1 MKKLLWVLIL
11 LLLPLTAL
19 AEDAESRRDGAFFYQ
34 IADGE
39 AILTGCDWDAMQ
51 ADSLYMFA
59 EPPVSLEI
67 PATLGGYP
75 VTSIGGGVFCSLD
88 GCPVD
93 APFEVV
99 LPEGL
104 RTLDAYTFTECFYAT
119 KITLPASLEI
129 IPEGCFDRVP
139 AEIDFP
145 NGNPRYSCEN
155 GFLINNTTQ
164 TLLYTAPS
172 SHGIALPAVR
182 RLGDWSLSNYYLWYD
197 DYDPV
202 LPDTLESVGS
212 YVFYDCGVTRVTFP
226 DGITELSPFTF
237 SCTALQEVHLPA
249 SLREIPDYC
258 FWDCHLTAL
267 TIPDGV
273 TRIGAHAVD
282 WFTGEIIG
290 AVTLPASV
298 EFVGYRAF
306 PDECDVTAL
315 NPQVHFETATEYA
328 ERIPEYDWYGDE
340 AADVLYSDG
349 LFDYELSSRGAV
361 LLDCSRFLNQPEV
374 PDVLEI
380 PAELGGYPVTS
391 IGGWVFCSL
400 DGCPLDAPF
409 EIVLPEGLRALDA
422 DTFSDC
428 FYAANVTL
436 PASLEI
442 IPEGCFGRIPA
453 EIDFPNGNPR
463 YSCENGFLIDNTT
476 QTLLYT
482 APSSHGTAL
491 PAVRRLGD
499 WSLANWLWYDDDDPV
514 LPDTLESVGSHIFY
528 DCCVTRV
535 TFPDGVTELSPYT
548 FHSTDLQEVHL
559 PASLREIPD
568 FCFWNCQLTA
578 LTIPDGVTHIG
589 AQAFNGFTGEIIQ
602 AVTLPASVEFV
613 GYRAFPD
620 ECDVTALNPQVHFET
635 ATEYAERIPEYDWY
649 GDEAAD
655 VLYSDGLFD
664 YELSSRGAVLLD
676 CSRFFNQP
684 EVPDV
689 LEIPSELGGTPVVA
703 IAANALNTSESCAD
717 SLLFGIV
724 LPEGVQ
730 RVEADAFQCCHAAT
744 QISFPSTLTMLAEG
758 SFFHVYA
765 EIDFPNG
772 NPRYSCENGFLID
785 RDTQTLLYAAPSS
798 QGQPIPAVRRLGD
811 SALDNWKPAGNE
823 IRLPDTLE
831 SIGPYALDGQYT
843 GDFSPL
849 AALILPDGVRELSDC
864 SIYGCWEIQLL
875 RFPAT
880 LTEIP
885 AYCVANCGLG
895 AVEIPEGVT
904 RIGEFAFYYYDWE
917 QTELSAVTL
926 PASVE
931 FVGFRAFPDECE
943 ITALNPDTH
952 FETEEEINQRNPDWA
967 YRIP

>member
-39 AILTGCDWDAMQ
+39 ATLTGCDWDAMQ

-59 EPPVSLEI
+59 DPPVSLEI
-67 PATLGGYP
+67 PATLGGCP
-75 VTSIGGGVFCSLD
+75 VTAIGGWVFCSLD

-104 RTLDAYTFTECFYAT
+104 R
-119 KITLPASLEI
+119 
-129 IPEGCFDRVP
+129 
-139 AEIDFP
+139 
-145 NGNPRYSCEN
+145 
-155 GFLINNTTQ
+155 
-164 TLLYTAPS
+164 
-172 SHGIALPAVR
+172 
-182 RLGDWSLSNYYLWYD
+182 
-197 DYDPV
+197 
-202 LPDTLESVGS
+202 
-212 YVFYDCGVTRVTFP
+212 
-226 DGITELSPFTF
+226 
-237 SCTALQEVHLPA
+237 
-249 SLREIPDYC
+249 
-258 FWDCHLTAL
+258 
-267 TIPDGV
+267 
-273 TRIGAHAVD
+273 
-282 WFTGEIIG
+282 
-290 AVTLPASV
+290 
-298 EFVGYRAF
+298 
-306 PDECDVTAL
+306 
-315 NPQVHFETATEYA
+315 
-328 ERIPEYDWYGDE
+328 
-340 AADVLYSDG
+340 
-349 LFDYELSSRGAV
+349 
-361 LLDCSRFLNQPEV
+361 
-374 PDVLEI
+374 
-380 PAELGGYPVTS
+380 
-391 IGGWVFCSL
+391 
-400 DGCPLDAPF
+400 
-409 EIVLPEGLRALDA
+409 ALDA
-422 DTFSDC
+422 DTFADC

-482 APSSHGTAL
+482 APSSHGNPL

-499 WSLANWLWYDDDDPV
+499 CSLMNWLWDDDDDPV
-514 LPDTLESVGSHIFY
+514 LPDTLESVGSYIFY
-528 DCCVTRV
+528 DCGVTRV
-535 TFPDGVTELSPYT
+535 TFPDGITELSPYT
-548 FHSTDLQEVHL
+548 FYCTDLQEVHL

-568 FCFWNCQLTA
+568 YCFWDCQLIA
-578 LTIPDGVTHIG
+578 LTIPDGVTRIG
-589 AQAFNGFTGEIIQ
+589 AHAVDWFTGEIIG
-602 AVTLPASVEFV
+602 AVTLPTSVEFV

-635 ATEYAERIPEYDWY
+635 AAEYAERIPEYDWY

-655 VLYSDGLFD
+655 ALYSDGLFD

-758 SFFHVYA
+758 SFFHVYE

-798 QGQPIPAVRRLGD
+798 QGQPIPAVRRLGA

-917 QTELSAVTL
+917 QTELSARHPARVGGICGL
-926 PASVE
+926 PRLP
-931 FVGFRAFPDECE
+931 GRMRNHRAKPRH
-943 ITALNPDTH
+943 AL
-952 FETEEEINQRNPDWA
+952 
-967 YRIP
+967 

>member
-11 LLLPLTAL
+11 LLLPLTAW
-19 AEDAESRRDGAFFYQ
+19 AEDAEIHRDGAFFYQ

-39 AILTGCDWDAMQ
+39 ATLTGCDWDAMQ

-59 EPPVSLEI
+59 EPQVSLEI
-67 PATLGGYP
+67 PATLGGCP
-75 VTSIGGGVFCSLD
+75 VTSIGGGGFCSLD
-88 GCPVD
+88 GYLVD

-104 RTLDAYTFTECFYAT
+104 RALDADAFADCYYAA
-119 KITLPASLEI
+119 KVTLPATLEI
-129 IPEGCFDRVP
+129 IPEGCFDRIE

-155 GFLINNTTQ
+155 GFLIDRDTQ

-172 SHGIALPAVR
+172 SHGNPLPAVR
-182 RLGDWSLSNYYLWYD
+182 RLGDCSLMNWLWD
-197 DYDPV
+197 DDDDPV

-212 YVFYDCGVTRVTFP
+212 YIFYDCGVTRVTFP
-226 DGITELSPFTF
+226 DGITELSPYTF
-237 SCTALQEVHLPA
+237 YCTDLQEVHLPA

-258 FWDCHLTAL
+258 FWNCQLIAL

-315 NPQVHFETATEYA
+315 NPQVHFETAAEYA

-361 LLDCSRFLNQPEV
+361 LLGCSRFFNQPEV

-380 PAELGGYPVTS
+380 PATLGGYPVTA
-391 IGGWVFCSL
+391 IGGWVFSSL

-409 EIVLPEGLRALDA
+409 EIVLPEGLRALDT
-422 DTFSDC
+422 DTFSEC

-436 PASLEI
+436 PATLEI

-482 APSSHGTAL
+482 APSSHGNPL

-499 WSLANWLWYDDDDPV
+499 CSLMNWLWDDDDDPV
-514 LPDTLESVGSHIFY
+514 LPDTLESVGSYIFY
-528 DCCVTRV
+528 DCGVTRV
-535 TFPDGVTELSPYT
+535 TFPDGITELSPYT
-548 FHSTDLQEVHL
+548 FYCTDLQEVHL

-568 FCFWNCQLTA
+568 YCFWNCQLIA
-578 LTIPDGVTHIG
+578 LTIPDGVTRIG
-589 AQAFNGFTGEIIQ
+589 AHAVDWFTGEIIG

-635 ATEYAERIPEYDWY
+635 AAEYAERIPEYDWY

-655 VLYSDGLFD
+655 ALYSDGLFD

-676 CSRFFNQP
+676 CSRFLNQP

-785 RDTQTLLYAAPSS
+785 RETQTLLYAAPSS

>member
-59 EPPVSLEI
+59 DPPVSLEI

-75 VTSIGGGVFCSLD
+75 VTAIGGWLFSSLD
-88 GCPVD
+88 VCPVD
-93 APFEVV
+93 APFVV
-99 LPEGL
+99 VFPEGL
-104 RTLDAYTFTECFYAT
+104 RALDADTFAECFYAV
-119 KITLPASLEI
+119 KVTLPATLEI
-129 IPEGCFDRVP
+129 IPEDCFDRIS
-139 AEIDFP
+139 AEIEFP

-172 SHGIALPAVR
+172 SHGNPLPAVR
-182 RLGDWSLSNYYLWYD
+182 RLGDCSLMNWLWD
-197 DYDPV
+197 DDDDPV

-212 YVFYDCGVTRVTFP
+212 YIFYDCGVTRVTFP
-226 DGITELSPFTF
+226 DGITELSPYTF
-237 SCTALQEVHLPA
+237 YCTDLQEVHLPA

-258 FWDCHLTAL
+258 FWNCQLIAL

-273 TRIGAHAVD
+273 TRISAHAVD

-306 PDECDVTAL
+306 PDECDVTVL

-380 PAELGGYPVTS
+380 PA
-391 IGGWVFCSL
+391 
-400 DGCPLDAPF
+400 
-409 EIVLPEGLRALDA
+409 
-422 DTFSDC
+422 
-428 FYAANVTL
+428 
-436 PASLEI
+436 
-442 IPEGCFGRIPA
+442 
-453 EIDFPNGNPR
+453 
-463 YSCENGFLIDNTT
+463 
-476 QTLLYT
+476 
-482 APSSHGTAL
+482 
-491 PAVRRLGD
+491 
-499 WSLANWLWYDDDDPV
+499 
-514 LPDTLESVGSHIFY
+514 
-528 DCCVTRV
+528 
-535 TFPDGVTELSPYT
+535 
-548 FHSTDLQEVHL
+548 
-559 PASLREIPD
+559 
-568 FCFWNCQLTA
+568 
-578 LTIPDGVTHIG
+578 
-589 AQAFNGFTGEIIQ
+589 
-602 AVTLPASVEFV
+602 
-613 GYRAFPD
+613 
-620 ECDVTALNPQVHFET
+620 
-635 ATEYAERIPEYDWY
+635 
-649 GDEAAD
+649 
-655 VLYSDGLFD
+655 
-664 YELSSRGAVLLD
+664 
-676 CSRFFNQP
+676 
-684 EVPDV
+684 
-689 LEIPSELGGTPVVA
+689 ELGGTPVVA

-895 AVEIPEGVT
+895 ALEIPEGVT

-931 FVGFRAFPDECE
+931 FVGFRAFPDECK

>member
-19 AEDAESRRDGAFFYQ
+19 AEDAESHRDGAFFYQ

-39 AILTGCDWDAMQ
+39 AVLTGCDWDAMQ

-75 VTSIGGGVFCSLD
+75 VTSIGGWVFCSLD
-88 GCPVD
+88 GSPVD

-104 RTLDAYTFTECFYAT
+104 RALDADAFADCYYAA
-119 KITLPASLEI
+119 KVTLPATLEI
-129 IPEGCFDRVP
+129 IPEDCFDRIS

-155 GFLINNTTQ
+155 GFLIDNTTQ

-172 SHGIALPAVR
+172 SHGNPLPAVR
-182 RLGDWSLSNYYLWYD
+182 RLGDCSLANWLWD
-197 DYDPV
+197 DDDDPV

-212 YVFYDCGVTRVTFP
+212 YIFYDCGVTRVTFP
-226 DGITELSPFTF
+226 DGITELSPYTF
-237 SCTALQEVHLPA
+237 YCTDLQEVHLPA

-258 FWDCHLTAL
+258 FWNCQLTAL

-328 ERIPEYDWYGDE
+328 ERIPEYDWYGGE

-361 LLDCSRFLNQPEV
+361 LLGCSRFLNQPEV

-380 PAELGGYPVTS
+380 PA
-391 IGGWVFCSL
+391 
-400 DGCPLDAPF
+400 
-409 EIVLPEGLRALDA
+409 
-422 DTFSDC
+422 
-428 FYAANVTL
+428 
-436 PASLEI
+436 
-442 IPEGCFGRIPA
+442 
-453 EIDFPNGNPR
+453 
-463 YSCENGFLIDNTT
+463 
-476 QTLLYT
+476 
-482 APSSHGTAL
+482 
-491 PAVRRLGD
+491 
-499 WSLANWLWYDDDDPV
+499 
-514 LPDTLESVGSHIFY
+514 
-528 DCCVTRV
+528 
-535 TFPDGVTELSPYT
+535 
-548 FHSTDLQEVHL
+548 
-559 PASLREIPD
+559 
-568 FCFWNCQLTA
+568 
-578 LTIPDGVTHIG
+578 
-589 AQAFNGFTGEIIQ
+589 
-602 AVTLPASVEFV
+602 
-613 GYRAFPD
+613 
-620 ECDVTALNPQVHFET
+620 
-635 ATEYAERIPEYDWY
+635 
-649 GDEAAD
+649 
-655 VLYSDGLFD
+655 
-664 YELSSRGAVLLD
+664 
-676 CSRFFNQP
+676 
-684 EVPDV
+684 
-689 LEIPSELGGTPVVA
+689 ELGGTPVVA

-730 RVEADAFQCCHAAT
+730 RVEAGAFQCCHAAT

-885 AYCVANCGLG
+885 AYCVAITGLG

-904 RIGEFAFYYYDWE
+904 RIGEFAFYYYDAA

-926 PASVE
+926 PASVT
-931 FVGFRAFPDECE
+931 FVGYRAFPDGCE

>member
-11 LLLPLTAL
+11 LLLPLTVL

-75 VTSIGGGVFCSLD
+75 VTAIGGWLFSSLD
-88 GCPVD
+88 VCPVD
-93 APFEVV
+93 VPFEVV

-104 RTLDAYTFTECFYAT
+104 RALDADTFAECFYAV
-119 KITLPASLEI
+119 KVTLPATLEI
-129 IPEGCFDRVP
+129 IPEDCFDRIS
-139 AEIDFP
+139 AEIEFP

-155 GFLINNTTQ
+155 GFLIDNTTQ

-172 SHGIALPAVR
+172 SHGNPLPAVR
-182 RLGDWSLSNYYLWYD
+182 RLGDCSLANWLWD
-197 DYDPV
+197 DDDDPV

-212 YVFYDCGVTRVTFP
+212 YIFYDCGVTRVTFP
-226 DGITELSPFTF
+226 DGITELSPYTF
-237 SCTALQEVHLPA
+237 YCTDLQEVHLPA

-258 FWDCHLTAL
+258 FWNCQLIAL

-328 ERIPEYDWYGDE
+328 ERIPEYDWYGGE

-349 LFDYELSSRGAV
+349 LFDCELSSRGAV
-361 LLDCSRFLNQPEV
+361 LLGCSRFLNQPEV

-380 PAELGGYPVTS
+380 PAELGG
-391 IGGWVFCSL
+391 
-400 DGCPLDAPF
+400 
-409 EIVLPEGLRALDA
+409 
-422 DTFSDC
+422 
-428 FYAANVTL
+428 
-436 PASLEI
+436 
-442 IPEGCFGRIPA
+442 
-453 EIDFPNGNPR
+453 
-463 YSCENGFLIDNTT
+463 
-476 QTLLYT
+476 
-482 APSSHGTAL
+482 
-491 PAVRRLGD
+491 
-499 WSLANWLWYDDDDPV
+499 
-514 LPDTLESVGSHIFY
+514 
-528 DCCVTRV
+528 
-535 TFPDGVTELSPYT
+535 
-548 FHSTDLQEVHL
+548 
-559 PASLREIPD
+559 
-568 FCFWNCQLTA
+568 
-578 LTIPDGVTHIG
+578 
-589 AQAFNGFTGEIIQ
+589 
-602 AVTLPASVEFV
+602 
-613 GYRAFPD
+613 
-620 ECDVTALNPQVHFET
+620 
-635 ATEYAERIPEYDWY
+635 
-649 GDEAAD
+649 
-655 VLYSDGLFD
+655 
-664 YELSSRGAVLLD
+664 
-676 CSRFFNQP
+676 
-684 EVPDV
+684 
-689 LEIPSELGGTPVVA
+689 TPVVA
-703 IAANALNTSESCAD
+703 IAANALNTSESYAD

>member
-11 LLLPLTAL
+11 LLLPLSAL
-19 AEDAESRRDGAFFYQ
+19 AEDAESHRDGAFFYQ

-39 AILTGCDWDAMQ
+39 AVLTGCDWDAMQ

-59 EPPVSLEI
+59 EPQVSLEI

-75 VTSIGGGVFCSLD
+75 VTSIGGWVFCSLD
-88 GCPVD
+88 GSPVD

-104 RTLDAYTFTECFYAT
+104 R
-119 KITLPASLEI
+119 
-129 IPEGCFDRVP
+129 
-139 AEIDFP
+139 
-145 NGNPRYSCEN
+145 
-155 GFLINNTTQ
+155 
-164 TLLYTAPS
+164 
-172 SHGIALPAVR
+172 
-182 RLGDWSLSNYYLWYD
+182 
-197 DYDPV
+197 
-202 LPDTLESVGS
+202 
-212 YVFYDCGVTRVTFP
+212 
-226 DGITELSPFTF
+226 
-237 SCTALQEVHLPA
+237 
-249 SLREIPDYC
+249 
-258 FWDCHLTAL
+258 
-267 TIPDGV
+267 
-273 TRIGAHAVD
+273 
-282 WFTGEIIG
+282 
-290 AVTLPASV
+290 
-298 EFVGYRAF
+298 
-306 PDECDVTAL
+306 
-315 NPQVHFETATEYA
+315 
-328 ERIPEYDWYGDE
+328 
-340 AADVLYSDG
+340 
-349 LFDYELSSRGAV
+349 
-361 LLDCSRFLNQPEV
+361 
-374 PDVLEI
+374 
-380 PAELGGYPVTS
+380 
-391 IGGWVFCSL
+391 
-400 DGCPLDAPF
+400 
-409 EIVLPEGLRALDA
+409 ALDA
-422 DTFSDC
+422 DTFAEC
-428 FYAANVTL
+428 FYAVKVTL
-436 PASLEI
+436 PATLEI

-453 EIDFPNGNPR
+453 EIDFPKGNPR

-535 TFPDGVTELSPYT
+535 TFPDGITELSPYT

-568 FCFWNCQLTA
+568 HCFWNCQLTA
-578 LTIPDGVTHIG
+578 LTIPDGVTRIG
-589 AQAFNGFTGEIIQ
+589 AQAFNGFTGEIIG

-635 ATEYAERIPEYDWY
+635 AAEYA
-649 GDEAAD
+649 
-655 VLYSDGLFD
+655 LYSDGLFD

-676 CSRFFNQP
+676 CSRFFNQS

-689 LEIPSELGGTPVVA
+689 LEIPAKLGGYPVVGLGA
-703 IAANALNTSESCAD
+703 YALCTYDFAGGRDFSI
-717 SLLFGIV
+717 IV
-724 LPEGVQ
+724 PEGV
-730 RVEADAFQCCHAAT
+730 RFMTSDAFLCCHAAT
-744 QISFPSTLTMLAEG
+744 RISFPSTLDDLPKN
-758 SFFHVYA
+758 SFYQVSA

-831 SIGPYALDGQYT
+831 SIGPYALYGQYT
-843 GDFSPL
+843 DDFSPL
-849 AALILPDGVRELSDC
+849 AALILPDGIRELSEC
-864 SIYGCWEIQLL
+864 SIYAGREIQLL

-904 RIGEFAFYYYDWE
+904 RIGEFAFYYYDLG
-917 QTELSAVTL
+917 QTKLSAVTL

-931 FVGFRAFPDECE
+931 FVGFRAFPDGCE

>member
-59 EPPVSLEI
+59 DPPVSLEI

-75 VTSIGGGVFCSLD
+75 VTAIGGWLFSSLD
-88 GCPVD
+88 VCPVD

-104 RTLDAYTFTECFYAT
+104 R
-119 KITLPASLEI
+119 
-129 IPEGCFDRVP
+129 
-139 AEIDFP
+139 
-145 NGNPRYSCEN
+145 
-155 GFLINNTTQ
+155 
-164 TLLYTAPS
+164 
-172 SHGIALPAVR
+172 
-182 RLGDWSLSNYYLWYD
+182 
-197 DYDPV
+197 
-202 LPDTLESVGS
+202 
-212 YVFYDCGVTRVTFP
+212 
-226 DGITELSPFTF
+226 
-237 SCTALQEVHLPA
+237 
-249 SLREIPDYC
+249 
-258 FWDCHLTAL
+258 
-267 TIPDGV
+267 
-273 TRIGAHAVD
+273 
-282 WFTGEIIG
+282 
-290 AVTLPASV
+290 
-298 EFVGYRAF
+298 
-306 PDECDVTAL
+306 
-315 NPQVHFETATEYA
+315 
-328 ERIPEYDWYGDE
+328 
-340 AADVLYSDG
+340 
-349 LFDYELSSRGAV
+349 
-361 LLDCSRFLNQPEV
+361 
-374 PDVLEI
+374 
-380 PAELGGYPVTS
+380 
-391 IGGWVFCSL
+391 
-400 DGCPLDAPF
+400 
-409 EIVLPEGLRALDA
+409 ALDA
-422 DTFSDC
+422 DTFAEC
-428 FYAANVTL
+428 FYAVKVTL
-436 PASLEI
+436 PATLEI

-535 TFPDGVTELSPYT
+535 TFPDGITELSPYT

-568 FCFWNCQLTA
+568 HCFWNCQLTA
-578 LTIPDGVTHIG
+578 LTIPDGVTRIG
-589 AQAFNGFTGEIIQ
+589 AHAFDGFTGEIIG

-635 ATEYAERIPEYDWY
+635 VAEYA
-649 GDEAAD
+649 
-655 VLYSDGLFD
+655 LYSDGLFD
-664 YELSSRGAVLLD
+664 YELSSRGAVLLG

-689 LEIPSELGGTPVVA
+689 LEIPAKLGGYPVVGLGA
-703 IAANALNTSESCAD
+703 YALCTYDFAD
-717 SLLFGIV
+717 VRDFSIIV
-724 LPEGVQ
+724 PEGV
-730 RVEADAFQCCHAAT
+730 RFMTSDAFLCCHAAT
-744 QISFPSTLTMLAEG
+744 RISFPSTLDDLPEN
-758 SFFHVYA
+758 SFYQVSA

-831 SIGPYALDGQYT
+831 SIGPYALYGQYT
-843 GDFSPL
+843 DDFSPL
-849 AALILPDGVRELSDC
+849 AALILPDGIRELSEC
-864 SIYGCWEIQLL
+864 SIYAGREIQLL

-904 RIGEFAFYYYDWE
+904 RIGEFAFYYYDLG
-917 QTELSAVTL
+917 QTKLSAVTL

>member
-11 LLLPLTAL
+11 LLLPLTVL

-59 EPPVSLEI
+59 EPSVSLEI
-67 PATLGGYP
+67 PATLG
-75 VTSIGGGVFCSLD
+75 

-104 RTLDAYTFTECFYAT
+104 RALDADTFADCFYAANV
-119 KITLPASLEI
+119 TLPATLEI
-129 IPEGCFDRVP
+129 IPEDCFDRIS

-155 GFLINNTTQ
+155 GFLIDNTTQ

-172 SHGIALPAVR
+172 SHGNPLPAVR
-182 RLGDWSLSNYYLWYD
+182 RLGDCSLANWLWD
-197 DYDPV
+197 DDDDPV

-212 YVFYDCGVTRVTFP
+212 YIFYDCGVTRVTFP
-226 DGITELSPFTF
+226 DGITELSPYTF
-237 SCTALQEVHLPA
+237 YCTDLQEVHLPA

-258 FWDCHLTAL
+258 FWNCQLIAL

-328 ERIPEYDWYGDE
+328 ERIPEYDWYGGE
-340 AADVLYSDG
+340 AADALYSDG

-361 LLDCSRFLNQPEV
+361 LLDCSRFL
-374 PDVLEI
+374 
-380 PAELGGYPVTS
+380 
-391 IGGWVFCSL
+391 
-400 DGCPLDAPF
+400 
-409 EIVLPEGLRALDA
+409 
-422 DTFSDC
+422 
-428 FYAANVTL
+428 
-436 PASLEI
+436 
-442 IPEGCFGRIPA
+442 
-453 EIDFPNGNPR
+453 
-463 YSCENGFLIDNTT
+463 
-476 QTLLYT
+476 
-482 APSSHGTAL
+482 
-491 PAVRRLGD
+491 
-499 WSLANWLWYDDDDPV
+499 
-514 LPDTLESVGSHIFY
+514 
-528 DCCVTRV
+528 
-535 TFPDGVTELSPYT
+535 
-548 FHSTDLQEVHL
+548 
-559 PASLREIPD
+559 
-568 FCFWNCQLTA
+568 
-578 LTIPDGVTHIG
+578 
-589 AQAFNGFTGEIIQ
+589 
-602 AVTLPASVEFV
+602 
-613 GYRAFPD
+613 
-620 ECDVTALNPQVHFET
+620 
-635 ATEYAERIPEYDWY
+635 
-649 GDEAAD
+649 
-655 VLYSDGLFD
+655 
-664 YELSSRGAVLLD
+664 
-676 CSRFFNQP
+676 NQP

>member
-11 LLLPLTAL
+11 LVLPLTAL
-19 AEDAESRRDGAFFYQ
+19 AEDAESHRDGAFFYQ

-39 AILTGCDWDAMQ
+39 AVLTGCDWDAMQ

-75 VTSIGGGVFCSLD
+75 VTSIGGWVFCSLD

-104 RTLDAYTFTECFYAT
+104 RALDADAFADCYYAA
-119 KITLPASLEI
+119 KVTLPATLEI
-129 IPEGCFDRVP
+129 IPEDCFDRIS
-139 AEIDFP
+139 AEIEFP

-155 GFLINNTTQ
+155 GFLIDNTTQ

-172 SHGIALPAVR
+172 SHGNPLPAVR
-182 RLGDWSLSNYYLWYD
+182 RLGDCSLMNWLWD
-197 DYDPV
+197 DDDDPV

-212 YVFYDCGVTRVTFP
+212 YIFYDCGVTRVTFP
-226 DGITELSPFTF
+226 DGITELSPYTF
-237 SCTALQEVHLPA
+237 YCTDLQEVHLPA

-258 FWDCHLTAL
+258 FWNCQLIAL

-315 NPQVHFETATEYA
+315 NPQVHFETAAEYA

-340 AADVLYSDG
+340 AAD
-349 LFDYELSSRGAV
+349 A
-361 LLDCSRFLNQPEV
+361 
-374 PDVLEI
+374 
-380 PAELGGYPVTS
+380 
-391 IGGWVFCSL
+391 
-400 DGCPLDAPF
+400 
-409 EIVLPEGLRALDA
+409 
-422 DTFSDC
+422 
-428 FYAANVTL
+428 
-436 PASLEI
+436 
-442 IPEGCFGRIPA
+442 
-453 EIDFPNGNPR
+453 
-463 YSCENGFLIDNTT
+463 
-476 QTLLYT
+476 
-482 APSSHGTAL
+482 
-491 PAVRRLGD
+491 
-499 WSLANWLWYDDDDPV
+499 
-514 LPDTLESVGSHIFY
+514 
-528 DCCVTRV
+528 
-535 TFPDGVTELSPYT
+535 
-548 FHSTDLQEVHL
+548 
-559 PASLREIPD
+559 
-568 FCFWNCQLTA
+568 
-578 LTIPDGVTHIG
+578 
-589 AQAFNGFTGEIIQ
+589 
-602 AVTLPASVEFV
+602 
-613 GYRAFPD
+613 
-620 ECDVTALNPQVHFET
+620 
-635 ATEYAERIPEYDWY
+635 
-649 GDEAAD
+649 
-655 VLYSDGLFD
+655 LYSDGLFD

-689 LEIPSELGGTPVVA
+689 LEIPAELGGYPVVGLGA
-703 IAANALNTSESCAD
+703 YALCTYDFAGGRDFSI
-717 SLLFGIV
+717 IV
-724 LPEGVQ
+724 PEGV
-730 RVEADAFQCCHAAT
+730 RFMTSDAFLCCHAAT
-744 QISFPSTLTMLAEG
+744 RISFPSTLDDLPES
-758 SFFHVYA
+758 SFYHVSA

>member
-11 LLLPLTAL
+11 LLLPLTAW
-19 AEDAESRRDGAFFYQ
+19 AEDAEIHRDGAFFYH

-39 AILTGCDWDAMQ
+39 ATLTGCDWDAMQ

-59 EPPVSLEI
+59 EPQVSLEI

-75 VTSIGGGVFCSLD
+75 VTAIGGWLFSSLD
-88 GCPVD
+88 GSPVD

-104 RTLDAYTFTECFYAT
+104 RALDADTFADCFYAANV
-119 KITLPASLEI
+119 TLPATLEI
-129 IPEGCFDRVP
+129 IPEDCFDRIS

-155 GFLINNTTQ
+155 GFLIDNTTQ

-172 SHGIALPAVR
+172 SHGNPLPAVR
-182 RLGDWSLSNYYLWYD
+182 RLGDCSLANWLWD
-197 DYDPV
+197 DDDDPV

-212 YVFYDCGVTRVTFP
+212 YIFYDCGVTRVTFP
-226 DGITELSPFTF
+226 DGITELSPYTF
-237 SCTALQEVHLPA
+237 YCTDLQEVHLPA

-258 FWDCHLTAL
+258 FWNCQLIAL

-328 ERIPEYDWYGDE
+328 ERISEYDWYGDE
-340 AADVLYSDG
+340 AADALYSDG

-361 LLDCSRFLNQPEV
+361 LLNCSRFFNQSEV

-380 PAELGGYPVTS
+380 PATLGGYPVTA
-391 IGGWVFCSL
+391 IGGWVFSSL

-409 EIVLPEGLRALDA
+409 EVVLPEGLRALDA

-442 IPEGCFGRIPA
+442 IPEGCFGRIP
-453 EIDFPNGNPR
+453 
-463 YSCENGFLIDNTT
+463 
-476 QTLLYT
+476 
-482 APSSHGTAL
+482 
-491 PAVRRLGD
+491 
-499 WSLANWLWYDDDDPV
+499 
-514 LPDTLESVGSHIFY
+514 
-528 DCCVTRV
+528 
-535 TFPDGVTELSPYT
+535 
-548 FHSTDLQEVHL
+548 
-559 PASLREIPD
+559 
-568 FCFWNCQLTA
+568 
-578 LTIPDGVTHIG
+578 
-589 AQAFNGFTGEIIQ
+589 
-602 AVTLPASVEFV
+602 
-613 GYRAFPD
+613 
-620 ECDVTALNPQVHFET
+620 
-635 ATEYAERIPEYDWY
+635 
-649 GDEAAD
+649 
-655 VLYSDGLFD
+655 
-664 YELSSRGAVLLD
+664 
-676 CSRFFNQP
+676 
-684 EVPDV
+684 
-689 LEIPSELGGTPVVA
+689 
-703 IAANALNTSESCAD
+703 
-717 SLLFGIV
+717 
-724 LPEGVQ
+724 
-730 RVEADAFQCCHAAT
+730 
-744 QISFPSTLTMLAEG
+744 
-758 SFFHVYA
+758 A

>member
-1 MKKLLWVLIL
+1 MKKLLGVLIL
-11 LLLPLTAL
+11 LLLPLTVL

-59 EPPVSLEI
+59 EPSVSLEI

-75 VTSIGGGVFCSLD
+75 VTSIGGWVFCSLD

-104 RTLDAYTFTECFYAT
+104 RALDADTFADCFYAANV
-119 KITLPASLEI
+119 TLPATLEI
-129 IPEGCFDRVP
+129 IPEDCFDRIS

-155 GFLINNTTQ
+155 GFLIDNTTQ

-172 SHGIALPAVR
+172 SHGNPLPAVR
-182 RLGDWSLSNYYLWYD
+182 RLGDCSLMNWLWD
-197 DYDPV
+197 DDDDPV

-212 YVFYDCGVTRVTFP
+212 YIFYDCGVTRVTFP
-226 DGITELSPFTF
+226 DGITELSPYTF
-237 SCTALQEVHLPA
+237 YCTDLQEVHLPA

-258 FWDCHLTAL
+258 FWNCQLIAL

-315 NPQVHFETATEYA
+315 NPQVHFETAAEYA

-361 LLDCSRFLNQPEV
+361 LLGCSRFLNQPEV

-380 PAELGGYPVTS
+380 PAELGGYPVVGLGAYALCTYDFAGGRDFS
-391 IGGWVFCSL
+391 I
-400 DGCPLDAPF
+400 
-409 EIVLPEGLRALDA
+409 IV
-422 DTFSDC
+422 
-428 FYAANVTL
+428 
-436 PASLEI
+436 
-442 IPEGCFGRIPA
+442 
-453 EIDFPNGNPR
+453 
-463 YSCENGFLIDNTT
+463 
-476 QTLLYT
+476 
-482 APSSHGTAL
+482 
-491 PAVRRLGD
+491 
-499 WSLANWLWYDDDDPV
+499 
-514 LPDTLESVGSHIFY
+514 
-528 DCCVTRV
+528 
-535 TFPDGVTELSPYT
+535 
-548 FHSTDLQEVHL
+548 
-559 PASLREIPD
+559 
-568 FCFWNCQLTA
+568 
-578 LTIPDGVTHIG
+578 
-589 AQAFNGFTGEIIQ
+589 
-602 AVTLPASVEFV
+602 
-613 GYRAFPD
+613 
-620 ECDVTALNPQVHFET
+620 
-635 ATEYAERIPEYDWY
+635 
-649 GDEAAD
+649 
-655 VLYSDGLFD
+655 
-664 YELSSRGAVLLD
+664 
-676 CSRFFNQP
+676 
-684 EVPDV
+684 
-689 LEIPSELGGTPVVA
+689 
-703 IAANALNTSESCAD
+703 
-717 SLLFGIV
+717 
-724 LPEGVQ
+724 PEGV
-730 RVEADAFQCCHAAT
+730 RFMTSDAFLCCHAAT
-744 QISFPSTLTMLAEG
+744 RISFPSTLDDLPES
-758 SFFHVYA
+758 SFYHVSA

>member
-11 LLLPLTAL
+11 LLLPLTAW
-19 AEDAESRRDGAFFYQ
+19 AEDAEIHRDGAFFYQ

-39 AILTGCDWDAMQ
+39 AVLTGCDWDAMQ

-75 VTSIGGGVFCSLD
+75 VTAIGGWLFSSLD
-88 GCPVD
+88 VCPVD
-93 APFEVV
+93 APFEFVF
-99 LPEGL
+99 PEGL
-104 RTLDAYTFTECFYAT
+104 RALDADTFAECFYAV
-119 KITLPASLEI
+119 KVTLPATLEI
-129 IPEGCFDRVP
+129 IPEGCFDQIS

-155 GFLINNTTQ
+155 GFLIDNTTQ

-172 SHGIALPAVR
+172 SHGNPLPAVR
-182 RLGDWSLSNYYLWYD
+182 RLGDCSLMNWLWD
-197 DYDPV
+197 DDDAPV

-212 YVFYDCGVTRVTFP
+212 YIFYDCGVTRVTFP
-226 DGITELSPFTF
+226 DGITELSPYTF
-237 SCTALQEVHLPA
+237 YCTDLQEVHLPA

-258 FWDCHLTAL
+258 FWNCQLIAL

-315 NPQVHFETATEYA
+315 NPQVHFETAAEYA

-361 LLDCSRFLNQPEV
+361 LLDCSRFL
-374 PDVLEI
+374 
-380 PAELGGYPVTS
+380 
-391 IGGWVFCSL
+391 
-400 DGCPLDAPF
+400 
-409 EIVLPEGLRALDA
+409 
-422 DTFSDC
+422 
-428 FYAANVTL
+428 
-436 PASLEI
+436 
-442 IPEGCFGRIPA
+442 
-453 EIDFPNGNPR
+453 
-463 YSCENGFLIDNTT
+463 
-476 QTLLYT
+476 
-482 APSSHGTAL
+482 
-491 PAVRRLGD
+491 
-499 WSLANWLWYDDDDPV
+499 
-514 LPDTLESVGSHIFY
+514 
-528 DCCVTRV
+528 
-535 TFPDGVTELSPYT
+535 
-548 FHSTDLQEVHL
+548 
-559 PASLREIPD
+559 
-568 FCFWNCQLTA
+568 
-578 LTIPDGVTHIG
+578 
-589 AQAFNGFTGEIIQ
+589 
-602 AVTLPASVEFV
+602 
-613 GYRAFPD
+613 
-620 ECDVTALNPQVHFET
+620 
-635 ATEYAERIPEYDWY
+635 
-649 GDEAAD
+649 
-655 VLYSDGLFD
+655 
-664 YELSSRGAVLLD
+664 
-676 CSRFFNQP
+676 NQP

>member
-59 EPPVSLEI
+59 EPPVSLDI

-75 VTSIGGGVFCSLD
+75 VTSIGGWVFCSLD
-88 GCPVD
+88 GSPVD

-104 RTLDAYTFTECFYAT
+104 RALDADAFADCYYAA
-119 KITLPASLEI
+119 KVTLPATLEI
-129 IPEGCFDRVP
+129 IPEDCFDRIS

-155 GFLINNTTQ
+155 GFLIDNTTQ

-172 SHGIALPAVR
+172 SHGNPLPAVR
-182 RLGDWSLSNYYLWYD
+182 RLGDCSLANWLWD
-197 DYDPV
+197 DDDDTV

-212 YVFYDCGVTRVTFP
+212 YIFYDCGVTRVTFP
-226 DGITELSPFTF
+226 DGITELSPYTF
-237 SCTALQEVHLPA
+237 YCTDLQEVHLPA

-258 FWDCHLTAL
+258 FWNCQLTAL

-340 AADVLYSDG
+340 AADALYSDG

-361 LLDCSRFLNQPEV
+361 LLGCSRFLNQPEV

-380 PAELGGYPVTS
+380 PATLGGYPVVGLGAYALCTYDFAGGRDFS
-391 IGGWVFCSL
+391 I
-400 DGCPLDAPF
+400 
-409 EIVLPEGLRALDA
+409 IV
-422 DTFSDC
+422 
-428 FYAANVTL
+428 
-436 PASLEI
+436 
-442 IPEGCFGRIPA
+442 
-453 EIDFPNGNPR
+453 
-463 YSCENGFLIDNTT
+463 
-476 QTLLYT
+476 
-482 APSSHGTAL
+482 
-491 PAVRRLGD
+491 
-499 WSLANWLWYDDDDPV
+499 
-514 LPDTLESVGSHIFY
+514 
-528 DCCVTRV
+528 
-535 TFPDGVTELSPYT
+535 
-548 FHSTDLQEVHL
+548 
-559 PASLREIPD
+559 
-568 FCFWNCQLTA
+568 
-578 LTIPDGVTHIG
+578 
-589 AQAFNGFTGEIIQ
+589 
-602 AVTLPASVEFV
+602 
-613 GYRAFPD
+613 
-620 ECDVTALNPQVHFET
+620 
-635 ATEYAERIPEYDWY
+635 
-649 GDEAAD
+649 
-655 VLYSDGLFD
+655 
-664 YELSSRGAVLLD
+664 
-676 CSRFFNQP
+676 
-684 EVPDV
+684 
-689 LEIPSELGGTPVVA
+689 
-703 IAANALNTSESCAD
+703 
-717 SLLFGIV
+717 
-724 LPEGVQ
+724 PEGV
-730 RVEADAFQCCHAAT
+730 RFMTSDAFLCCHAAT
-744 QISFPSTLTMLAEG
+744 RISFPSTLDDLPES
-758 SFFHVYA
+758 SFYHVSA

>member
-11 LLLPLTAL
+11 LVLPRTAL
-19 AEDAESRRDGAFFYQ
+19 AEDAESHRDGAFFYQ

-39 AILTGCDWDAMQ
+39 AVLTGCDWDAMQ

-75 VTSIGGGVFCSLD
+75 VTSIGGWVFCSLD
-88 GCPVD
+88 GSPVD

-104 RTLDAYTFTECFYAT
+104 RALDADAFADCYYAA
-119 KITLPASLEI
+119 KVTLPATLEI
-129 IPEGCFDRVP
+129 IPEDCFDRIS

-155 GFLINNTTQ
+155 GFLIDNTTQ

-172 SHGIALPAVR
+172 SHGNPLPAVR
-182 RLGDWSLSNYYLWYD
+182 RLGDCSLANWLWD
-197 DYDPV
+197 DDDDPV

-212 YVFYDCGVTRVTFP
+212 YIFYDCGVTRVTFP
-226 DGITELSPFTF
+226 DGITELSPYTF
-237 SCTALQEVHLPA
+237 YCTDLQEVHLPA

-258 FWDCHLTAL
+258 FWNCQLTAL

-328 ERIPEYDWYGDE
+328 ERIPEYDWYGGE

-361 LLDCSRFLNQPEV
+361 LLGCSRFLNQPEV

-380 PAELGGYPVTS
+380 PAELGGYPVVGLGAYALCTYDFAGGRDFS
-391 IGGWVFCSL
+391 I
-400 DGCPLDAPF
+400 
-409 EIVLPEGLRALDA
+409 IV
-422 DTFSDC
+422 
-428 FYAANVTL
+428 
-436 PASLEI
+436 
-442 IPEGCFGRIPA
+442 
-453 EIDFPNGNPR
+453 
-463 YSCENGFLIDNTT
+463 
-476 QTLLYT
+476 
-482 APSSHGTAL
+482 
-491 PAVRRLGD
+491 
-499 WSLANWLWYDDDDPV
+499 
-514 LPDTLESVGSHIFY
+514 
-528 DCCVTRV
+528 
-535 TFPDGVTELSPYT
+535 
-548 FHSTDLQEVHL
+548 
-559 PASLREIPD
+559 
-568 FCFWNCQLTA
+568 
-578 LTIPDGVTHIG
+578 
-589 AQAFNGFTGEIIQ
+589 
-602 AVTLPASVEFV
+602 
-613 GYRAFPD
+613 
-620 ECDVTALNPQVHFET
+620 
-635 ATEYAERIPEYDWY
+635 
-649 GDEAAD
+649 
-655 VLYSDGLFD
+655 
-664 YELSSRGAVLLD
+664 
-676 CSRFFNQP
+676 
-684 EVPDV
+684 
-689 LEIPSELGGTPVVA
+689 
-703 IAANALNTSESCAD
+703 
-717 SLLFGIV
+717 
-724 LPEGVQ
+724 PEGV
-730 RVEADAFQCCHAAT
+730 RFMTSDAFLCCHAAT
-744 QISFPSTLTMLAEG
+744 RISFPSTLDDLPES
-758 SFFHVYA
+758 SFYHVSA

>member
-39 AILTGCDWDAMQ
+39 AVLTGCDWDAMQ

-75 VTSIGGGVFCSLD
+75 VTAIGGWLFSSLD
-88 GCPVD
+88 VCPVD
-93 APFEVV
+93 VPFEVV

-104 RTLDAYTFTECFYAT
+104 RALDADTFAECFYAV
-119 KITLPASLEI
+119 KVTLPATLEI
-129 IPEGCFDRVP
+129 IPEDCFDRIS
-139 AEIDFP
+139 AEIEFP

-155 GFLINNTTQ
+155 GFLIDNTTQ
-164 TLLYTAPS
+164 TLLYTTPS
-172 SHGIALPAVR
+172 SHGNPLPAVR
-182 RLGDWSLSNYYLWYD
+182 RLGDCSLMNWLWD
-197 DYDPV
+197 DDDDPV

-212 YVFYDCGVTRVTFP
+212 YIFYDCGVTRVTFP
-226 DGITELSPFTF
+226 DGITELSPYTF
-237 SCTALQEVHLPA
+237 YCTDLQEVHLPA

-258 FWDCHLTAL
+258 FWNCQLIAL

-328 ERIPEYDWYGDE
+328 ERIPEYDWYGGE

-361 LLDCSRFLNQPEV
+361 LLGCSRFLNQPEV

-380 PAELGGYPVTS
+380 PAELGGYPVVGLGAYALCTYDFAGGRDFS
-391 IGGWVFCSL
+391 I
-400 DGCPLDAPF
+400 
-409 EIVLPEGLRALDA
+409 IV
-422 DTFSDC
+422 
-428 FYAANVTL
+428 
-436 PASLEI
+436 
-442 IPEGCFGRIPA
+442 
-453 EIDFPNGNPR
+453 
-463 YSCENGFLIDNTT
+463 
-476 QTLLYT
+476 
-482 APSSHGTAL
+482 
-491 PAVRRLGD
+491 
-499 WSLANWLWYDDDDPV
+499 
-514 LPDTLESVGSHIFY
+514 
-528 DCCVTRV
+528 
-535 TFPDGVTELSPYT
+535 
-548 FHSTDLQEVHL
+548 
-559 PASLREIPD
+559 
-568 FCFWNCQLTA
+568 
-578 LTIPDGVTHIG
+578 
-589 AQAFNGFTGEIIQ
+589 
-602 AVTLPASVEFV
+602 
-613 GYRAFPD
+613 
-620 ECDVTALNPQVHFET
+620 
-635 ATEYAERIPEYDWY
+635 
-649 GDEAAD
+649 
-655 VLYSDGLFD
+655 
-664 YELSSRGAVLLD
+664 
-676 CSRFFNQP
+676 
-684 EVPDV
+684 
-689 LEIPSELGGTPVVA
+689 
-703 IAANALNTSESCAD
+703 
-717 SLLFGIV
+717 
-724 LPEGVQ
+724 PEGV
-730 RVEADAFQCCHAAT
+730 RFMTSDAFLCCHAAT
-744 QISFPSTLTMLAEG
+744 RISFPSTLDDLPES
-758 SFFHVYA
+758 SFYHVSA

-895 AVEIPEGVT
+895 AVEIPEGVA

>member
-39 AILTGCDWDAMQ
+39 AILTGCDWDSMQ

-75 VTSIGGGVFCSLD
+75 VTSIGGWVFCSLD

-104 RTLDAYTFTECFYAT
+104 RALDADAFADCYYAA
-119 KITLPASLEI
+119 KVTLPATLEI
-129 IPEGCFDRVP
+129 IPEDCFDRIS

-155 GFLINNTTQ
+155 GFLIDNTTQ

-172 SHGIALPAVR
+172 SHGNPLPAVR
-182 RLGDWSLSNYYLWYD
+182 RLGDCSLANWLLD
-197 DYDPV
+197 DDDDPV

-212 YVFYDCGVTRVTFP
+212 YIFYDCGVTRVTFP
-226 DGITELSPFTF
+226 DGITELSPYTF
-237 SCTALQEVHLPA
+237 YCTDLQEVHLPA

-258 FWDCHLTAL
+258 FWNCQLIAL

-328 ERIPEYDWYGDE
+328 ERIPEYDWYGGE

-349 LFDYELSSRGAV
+349 LFDCELSSRGAV
-361 LLDCSRFLNQPEV
+361 LLGCSRFLNQPEV

-380 PAELGGYPVTS
+380 PAELGGYPVVGLGAYALCTYDFAGGRDFS
-391 IGGWVFCSL
+391 I
-400 DGCPLDAPF
+400 
-409 EIVLPEGLRALDA
+409 IV
-422 DTFSDC
+422 
-428 FYAANVTL
+428 
-436 PASLEI
+436 
-442 IPEGCFGRIPA
+442 
-453 EIDFPNGNPR
+453 
-463 YSCENGFLIDNTT
+463 
-476 QTLLYT
+476 
-482 APSSHGTAL
+482 
-491 PAVRRLGD
+491 
-499 WSLANWLWYDDDDPV
+499 
-514 LPDTLESVGSHIFY
+514 
-528 DCCVTRV
+528 
-535 TFPDGVTELSPYT
+535 
-548 FHSTDLQEVHL
+548 
-559 PASLREIPD
+559 
-568 FCFWNCQLTA
+568 
-578 LTIPDGVTHIG
+578 
-589 AQAFNGFTGEIIQ
+589 
-602 AVTLPASVEFV
+602 
-613 GYRAFPD
+613 
-620 ECDVTALNPQVHFET
+620 
-635 ATEYAERIPEYDWY
+635 
-649 GDEAAD
+649 
-655 VLYSDGLFD
+655 
-664 YELSSRGAVLLD
+664 
-676 CSRFFNQP
+676 
-684 EVPDV
+684 
-689 LEIPSELGGTPVVA
+689 
-703 IAANALNTSESCAD
+703 
-717 SLLFGIV
+717 
-724 LPEGVQ
+724 PEGV
-730 RVEADAFQCCHAAT
+730 RFMTSDAFLCCHAAT
-744 QISFPSTLTMLAEG
+744 RISFPSTLDDLPES
-758 SFFHVYA
+758 SFYHVSA

-895 AVEIPEGVT
+895 AVEIPESVT

>member
-306 PDECDVTAL
+306 PDECDVTVL

-340 AADVLYSDG
+340 AADALYSDR

-380 PAELGGYPVTS
+380 PSELGGTPVVAIAANALNTS
-391 IGGWVFCSL
+391 ESCADSL
-400 DGCPLDAPF
+400 LFG
-409 EIVLPEGLRALDA
+409 IVLPEGVQRVEADA
-422 DTFSDC
+422 FQC
-428 FYAANVTL
+428 CHAATQISFPSTL
-436 PASLEI
+436 TMLA
-442 IPEGCFGRIPA
+442 EGSFFHVYA

-482 APSSHGTAL
+482 APSSHGNPL

-499 WSLANWLWYDDDDPV
+499 CSLMNWLWDDDDDPV
-514 LPDTLESVGSHIFY
+514 LPDTLESVGSYIFY
-528 DCCVTRV
+528 DCGVTRV
-535 TFPDGVTELSPYT
+535 TFPDGITELSPYT
-548 FHSTDLQEVHL
+548 FYCTDLQEVHL

-568 FCFWNCQLTA
+568 YCFWNCQLIA
-578 LTIPDGVTHIG
+578 LTIPDGVTRIG
-589 AQAFNGFTGEIIQ
+589 AHAVDWFTGEIIG

-620 ECDVTALNPQVHFET
+620 ECDVTVLNPQVHFET

-655 VLYSDGLFD
+655 ALYSDRLFD

-676 CSRFFNQP
+676 CSRFLNQP

>member
-19 AEDAESRRDGAFFYQ
+19 AEDAEIHRDGAFFYQ

-315 NPQVHFETATEYA
+315 NPQVHFETAAEYA
-328 ERIPEYDWYGDE
+328 ERRSEYDWDSDE
-340 AADVLYSDG
+340 AADALYSDG

-380 PAELGGYPVTS
+380 PAELGGYPVTA

-400 DGCPLDAPF
+400 DGCPVDAPF
-409 EIVLPEGLRALDA
+409 EVVLPEGLRALDA
-422 DTFSDC
+422 DTFADC

-482 APSSHGTAL
+482 APSSHGNPL

-499 WSLANWLWYDDDDPV
+499 CSLMNWLWDDDDDPV
-514 LPDTLESVGSHIFY
+514 LPDTLESVGSYIFY
-528 DCCVTRV
+528 DCGVTRV
-535 TFPDGVTELSPYT
+535 TFPDGITELSPFT
-548 FHSTDLQEVHL
+548 FSCTALQEVHL

-568 FCFWNCQLTA
+568 YCFWDCHLTA
-578 LTIPDGVTHIG
+578 LTILDGVTRIG
-589 AQAFNGFTGEIIQ
+589 AHAVDWFTGEIIG

-635 ATEYAERIPEYDWY
+635 AAEYAERIPEYDWY

-655 VLYSDGLFD
+655 ALYSDGLFD

-689 LEIPSELGGTPVVA
+689 LEIPAELGGTPVVA
-703 IAANALNTSESCAD
+703 IAANALNTSESYAD

-895 AVEIPEGVT
+895 AVEIPEGVM

>member
-11 LLLPLTAL
+11 LLLPLTVL

-75 VTSIGGGVFCSLD
+75 VTSIGG
-88 GCPVD
+88 
-93 APFEVV
+93 
-99 LPEGL
+99 
-104 RTLDAYTFTECFYAT
+104 
-119 KITLPASLEI
+119 
-129 IPEGCFDRVP
+129 
-139 AEIDFP
+139 
-145 NGNPRYSCEN
+145 
-155 GFLINNTTQ
+155 
-164 TLLYTAPS
+164 
-172 SHGIALPAVR
+172 
-182 RLGDWSLSNYYLWYD
+182 
-197 DYDPV
+197 
-202 LPDTLESVGS
+202 
-212 YVFYDCGVTRVTFP
+212 
-226 DGITELSPFTF
+226 
-237 SCTALQEVHLPA
+237 
-249 SLREIPDYC
+249 
-258 FWDCHLTAL
+258 
-267 TIPDGV
+267 
-273 TRIGAHAVD
+273 
-282 WFTGEIIG
+282 
-290 AVTLPASV
+290 
-298 EFVGYRAF
+298 
-306 PDECDVTAL
+306 
-315 NPQVHFETATEYA
+315 
-328 ERIPEYDWYGDE
+328 
-340 AADVLYSDG
+340 
-349 LFDYELSSRGAV
+349 
-361 LLDCSRFLNQPEV
+361 
-374 PDVLEI
+374 
-380 PAELGGYPVTS
+380 
-391 IGGWVFCSL
+391 WVFCSL

-409 EIVLPEGLRALDA
+409 EVVLPEGLRALDA

-514 LPDTLESVGSHIFY
+514 LPDTLESVGSYIFY

-548 FHSTDLQEVHL
+548 FHCTDLQEVHL

-589 AQAFNGFTGEIIQ
+589 AQAFNGFTGEIIG

-635 ATEYAERIPEYDWY
+635 AAEYA
-649 GDEAAD
+649 
-655 VLYSDGLFD
+655 LYSDGLFD
-664 YELSSRGAVLLD
+664 YELSSRGAVLLN
-676 CSRFFNQP
+676 CSRFFNQS

-730 RVEADAFQCCHAAT
+730 RVEANAFQCCHAAT

>member
-39 AILTGCDWDAMQ
+39 AVLTGCDWDAMQ

-75 VTSIGGGVFCSLD
+75 VTSIGGWVFCSLD
-88 GCPVD
+88 GSPVD

-104 RTLDAYTFTECFYAT
+104 RALDADAFADCYYAA
-119 KITLPASLEI
+119 KVTLPATLEI
-129 IPEGCFDRVP
+129 IPEDCFDRIS

-155 GFLINNTTQ
+155 GFLIDNTTQ

-172 SHGIALPAVR
+172 SHGNPLPAVR
-182 RLGDWSLSNYYLWYD
+182 RLGDCSLMNWLWD
-197 DYDPV
+197 DDDDPV

-212 YVFYDCGVTRVTFP
+212 YIFYDCGVTRVTFP
-226 DGITELSPFTF
+226 DGITELSPYTF
-237 SCTALQEVHLPA
+237 YCTDLQEVHLPA

-258 FWDCHLTAL
+258 FWNCQLTAL

-315 NPQVHFETATEYA
+315 NPQVHFETAAEYA

-361 LLDCSRFLNQPEV
+361 LLGCSRFLNQPEV

-380 PAELGGYPVTS
+380 PAELGGYPVVGLGAYALCTYDFAGGRDFS
-391 IGGWVFCSL
+391 I
-400 DGCPLDAPF
+400 
-409 EIVLPEGLRALDA
+409 IV
-422 DTFSDC
+422 
-428 FYAANVTL
+428 
-436 PASLEI
+436 
-442 IPEGCFGRIPA
+442 
-453 EIDFPNGNPR
+453 
-463 YSCENGFLIDNTT
+463 
-476 QTLLYT
+476 
-482 APSSHGTAL
+482 
-491 PAVRRLGD
+491 
-499 WSLANWLWYDDDDPV
+499 
-514 LPDTLESVGSHIFY
+514 
-528 DCCVTRV
+528 
-535 TFPDGVTELSPYT
+535 
-548 FHSTDLQEVHL
+548 
-559 PASLREIPD
+559 
-568 FCFWNCQLTA
+568 
-578 LTIPDGVTHIG
+578 
-589 AQAFNGFTGEIIQ
+589 
-602 AVTLPASVEFV
+602 
-613 GYRAFPD
+613 
-620 ECDVTALNPQVHFET
+620 
-635 ATEYAERIPEYDWY
+635 
-649 GDEAAD
+649 
-655 VLYSDGLFD
+655 
-664 YELSSRGAVLLD
+664 
-676 CSRFFNQP
+676 
-684 EVPDV
+684 
-689 LEIPSELGGTPVVA
+689 
-703 IAANALNTSESCAD
+703 
-717 SLLFGIV
+717 
-724 LPEGVQ
+724 PEGV
-730 RVEADAFQCCHAAT
+730 RFMTSDAFLCCHAAT
-744 QISFPSTLTMLAEG
+744 RISFPSTLDDLPES
-758 SFFHVYA
+758 SFYHVSA

-943 ITALNPDTH
+943 ITALTPDTH

>member
-11 LLLPLTAL
+11 LLLPLTAW
-19 AEDAESRRDGAFFYQ
+19 AEDAEIHRDGAFFYQ

-315 NPQVHFETATEYA
+315 NPQVHFETAAEYA
-328 ERIPEYDWYGDE
+328 ERRSEYDWDSDE
-340 AADVLYSDG
+340 AADALYSDG

-380 PAELGGYPVTS
+380 PAELGGYPVTA

-400 DGCPLDAPF
+400 DGCPVDAPF
-409 EIVLPEGLRALDA
+409 EVVLPEGLRALDA
-422 DTFSDC
+422 DTFADC

-482 APSSHGTAL
+482 APSSHGNPL

-499 WSLANWLWYDDDDPV
+499 CSLMNWLWDDDDDPV
-514 LPDTLESVGSHIFY
+514 LPDTLESVGSYIFY
-528 DCCVTRV
+528 DCGVTRV
-535 TFPDGVTELSPYT
+535 TFPDGITELSPYT
-548 FHSTDLQEVHL
+548 FYCTDLQEVHL

-568 FCFWNCQLTA
+568 YCFWNCQLIA
-578 LTIPDGVTHIG
+578 LTIPDGVTRIG
-589 AQAFNGFTGEIIQ
+589 AHAVDWFTGEIIG

-635 ATEYAERIPEYDWY
+635 AAEYAERIPEYDWY

-655 VLYSDGLFD
+655 ALYSDGLFD

-676 CSRFFNQP
+676 CSRFLNQP

-758 SFFHVYA
+758 SFFHFYA

>member
-19 AEDAESRRDGAFFYQ
+19 AEDAESHRDGAFFYQ

-39 AILTGCDWDAMQ
+39 AVLTGCDWDAMQ

-59 EPPVSLEI
+59 EPQVSLEI

-75 VTSIGGGVFCSLD
+75 VTSIGGWVFCSLD
-88 GCPVD
+88 ACPVD

-104 RTLDAYTFTECFYAT
+104 RALDADTFADCFYAANV
-119 KITLPASLEI
+119 TLPATLEI
-129 IPEGCFDRVP
+129 IPEDCFDRIS

-155 GFLINNTTQ
+155 GFLIDNTTQ

-172 SHGIALPAVR
+172 SHGNPLPAVR
-182 RLGDWSLSNYYLWYD
+182 RLGDCSLMNWLWD
-197 DYDPV
+197 DDDDPV

-212 YVFYDCGVTRVTFP
+212 YIFYDCGVTRVTFP
-226 DGITELSPFTF
+226 DGITELSPYTF
-237 SCTALQEVHLPA
+237 YCTDLQEVHLPA

-258 FWDCHLTAL
+258 FWNCQLTAL

-315 NPQVHFETATEYA
+315 NPQVHFETAAEYA

-340 AADVLYSDG
+340 AAD
-349 LFDYELSSRGAV
+349 A
-361 LLDCSRFLNQPEV
+361 
-374 PDVLEI
+374 
-380 PAELGGYPVTS
+380 
-391 IGGWVFCSL
+391 
-400 DGCPLDAPF
+400 
-409 EIVLPEGLRALDA
+409 
-422 DTFSDC
+422 
-428 FYAANVTL
+428 
-436 PASLEI
+436 
-442 IPEGCFGRIPA
+442 
-453 EIDFPNGNPR
+453 
-463 YSCENGFLIDNTT
+463 
-476 QTLLYT
+476 
-482 APSSHGTAL
+482 
-491 PAVRRLGD
+491 
-499 WSLANWLWYDDDDPV
+499 
-514 LPDTLESVGSHIFY
+514 
-528 DCCVTRV
+528 
-535 TFPDGVTELSPYT
+535 
-548 FHSTDLQEVHL
+548 
-559 PASLREIPD
+559 
-568 FCFWNCQLTA
+568 
-578 LTIPDGVTHIG
+578 
-589 AQAFNGFTGEIIQ
+589 
-602 AVTLPASVEFV
+602 
-613 GYRAFPD
+613 
-620 ECDVTALNPQVHFET
+620 
-635 ATEYAERIPEYDWY
+635 
-649 GDEAAD
+649 
-655 VLYSDGLFD
+655 LYSDGLFD

-689 LEIPSELGGTPVVA
+689 LEIPAELGGYPVVGLGA
-703 IAANALNTSESCAD
+703 YALCTYDFAGGRDFSI
-717 SLLFGIV
+717 IV
-724 LPEGVQ
+724 PEGV
-730 RVEADAFQCCHAAT
+730 RFMTSDAFLCCHAAT
-744 QISFPSTLTMLAEG
+744 RISFPSTLDDLPES
-758 SFFHVYA
+758 SFYHVSA

>member
-59 EPPVSLEI
+59 DPPVSLEI

-75 VTSIGGGVFCSLD
+75 VTSIGGWVFCSLD
-88 GCPVD
+88 GSPVD

-104 RTLDAYTFTECFYAT
+104 RALDADAFADCYYAA
-119 KITLPASLEI
+119 KVTLPATLEI
-129 IPEGCFDRVP
+129 IPEDCFDRIS

-155 GFLINNTTQ
+155 GFLIDNTTQ

-172 SHGIALPAVR
+172 SHGNPLPAVR
-182 RLGDWSLSNYYLWYD
+182 RLGDCSLANWLWD
-197 DYDPV
+197 DDDDPV

-212 YVFYDCGVTRVTFP
+212 YIFYDCGVTRVTFP
-226 DGITELSPFTF
+226 DGITELSPYTF
-237 SCTALQEVHLPA
+237 YCTDLQEVHLPA

-258 FWDCHLTAL
+258 FWNCQLIAL

-380 PAELGGYPVTS
+380 PAELGGYPVVGLGAYALCTYDFAGGRDFS
-391 IGGWVFCSL
+391 I
-400 DGCPLDAPF
+400 
-409 EIVLPEGLRALDA
+409 IV
-422 DTFSDC
+422 
-428 FYAANVTL
+428 
-436 PASLEI
+436 
-442 IPEGCFGRIPA
+442 
-453 EIDFPNGNPR
+453 
-463 YSCENGFLIDNTT
+463 
-476 QTLLYT
+476 
-482 APSSHGTAL
+482 
-491 PAVRRLGD
+491 
-499 WSLANWLWYDDDDPV
+499 
-514 LPDTLESVGSHIFY
+514 
-528 DCCVTRV
+528 
-535 TFPDGVTELSPYT
+535 
-548 FHSTDLQEVHL
+548 
-559 PASLREIPD
+559 
-568 FCFWNCQLTA
+568 
-578 LTIPDGVTHIG
+578 
-589 AQAFNGFTGEIIQ
+589 
-602 AVTLPASVEFV
+602 
-613 GYRAFPD
+613 
-620 ECDVTALNPQVHFET
+620 
-635 ATEYAERIPEYDWY
+635 
-649 GDEAAD
+649 
-655 VLYSDGLFD
+655 
-664 YELSSRGAVLLD
+664 
-676 CSRFFNQP
+676 
-684 EVPDV
+684 
-689 LEIPSELGGTPVVA
+689 
-703 IAANALNTSESCAD
+703 
-717 SLLFGIV
+717 
-724 LPEGVQ
+724 PEGV
-730 RVEADAFQCCHAAT
+730 RFMTSDAFLCCHAAT
-744 QISFPSTLTMLAEG
+744 RISFPSTLDDLPES
-758 SFFHVYA
+758 SFYHVSA

>member
-11 LLLPLTAL
+11 LLLPLTVL

-59 EPPVSLEI
+59 NPPVSLEI

-75 VTSIGGGVFCSLD
+75 VTSIGGWVFCSLD
-88 GCPVD
+88 GSPVD

-104 RTLDAYTFTECFYAT
+104 RALDADAFADCYYAA
-119 KITLPASLEI
+119 KVTLPATLEI
-129 IPEGCFDRVP
+129 IPEDCFDRIS

-155 GFLINNTTQ
+155 GFLIDRDTQ

-172 SHGIALPAVR
+172 SHGNPLPAVR
-182 RLGDWSLSNYYLWYD
+182 RLGDCSLMNWLWD
-197 DYDPV
+197 DDDDPV

-212 YVFYDCGVTRVTFP
+212 YIFYDCGVTRVTFP
-226 DGITELSPFTF
+226 DGITELSPYTF
-237 SCTALQEVHLPA
+237 YCTDLQEVHLPA

-258 FWDCHLTAL
+258 FWNCQLTAL

-328 ERIPEYDWYGDE
+328 ERIPEYDWYGGE

-349 LFDYELSSRGAV
+349 LFDCELSSRGAV
-361 LLDCSRFLNQPEV
+361 LLGCSRFLNQPEV

-380 PAELGGYPVTS
+380 PAELGG
-391 IGGWVFCSL
+391 
-400 DGCPLDAPF
+400 
-409 EIVLPEGLRALDA
+409 
-422 DTFSDC
+422 
-428 FYAANVTL
+428 
-436 PASLEI
+436 
-442 IPEGCFGRIPA
+442 
-453 EIDFPNGNPR
+453 
-463 YSCENGFLIDNTT
+463 
-476 QTLLYT
+476 
-482 APSSHGTAL
+482 
-491 PAVRRLGD
+491 
-499 WSLANWLWYDDDDPV
+499 
-514 LPDTLESVGSHIFY
+514 
-528 DCCVTRV
+528 
-535 TFPDGVTELSPYT
+535 
-548 FHSTDLQEVHL
+548 
-559 PASLREIPD
+559 
-568 FCFWNCQLTA
+568 
-578 LTIPDGVTHIG
+578 
-589 AQAFNGFTGEIIQ
+589 
-602 AVTLPASVEFV
+602 
-613 GYRAFPD
+613 
-620 ECDVTALNPQVHFET
+620 
-635 ATEYAERIPEYDWY
+635 
-649 GDEAAD
+649 
-655 VLYSDGLFD
+655 
-664 YELSSRGAVLLD
+664 
-676 CSRFFNQP
+676 
-684 EVPDV
+684 
-689 LEIPSELGGTPVVA
+689 TPVVA
-703 IAANALNTSESCAD
+703 IAANALNTSESYAD

>member
-11 LLLPLTAL
+11 LLLPLTAS
-19 AEDAESRRDGAFFYQ
+19 AEDAEIHRDGAFFYQ

-39 AILTGCDWDAMQ
+39 ATLTGCDWDAMQ

-59 EPPVSLEI
+59 EPQVSLEI
-67 PATLGGYP
+67 PATLGDYP

-119 KITLPASLEI
+119 KVTLPATLEI

-155 GFLINNTTQ
+155 GFLIDNTTQ

-172 SHGIALPAVR
+172 SHGNPLPAVR
-182 RLGDWSLSNYYLWYD
+182 RLGDCSLMNWLWD
-197 DYDPV
+197 DDDDPV

-212 YVFYDCGVTRVTFP
+212 YIFYDCGVTRVTFP
-226 DGITELSPFTF
+226 DGITELSPYTF
-237 SCTALQEVHLPA
+237 YCTDLQEVHLPA

-258 FWDCHLTAL
+258 FWNCQLIAL

-340 AADVLYSDG
+340 AADALYSDG

-361 LLDCSRFLNQPEV
+361 LLN
-374 PDVLEI
+374 
-380 PAELGGYPVTS
+380 
-391 IGGWVFCSL
+391 
-400 DGCPLDAPF
+400 
-409 EIVLPEGLRALDA
+409 
-422 DTFSDC
+422 
-428 FYAANVTL
+428 
-436 PASLEI
+436 
-442 IPEGCFGRIPA
+442 
-453 EIDFPNGNPR
+453 
-463 YSCENGFLIDNTT
+463 
-476 QTLLYT
+476 
-482 APSSHGTAL
+482 
-491 PAVRRLGD
+491 
-499 WSLANWLWYDDDDPV
+499 
-514 LPDTLESVGSHIFY
+514 
-528 DCCVTRV
+528 
-535 TFPDGVTELSPYT
+535 
-548 FHSTDLQEVHL
+548 
-559 PASLREIPD
+559 
-568 FCFWNCQLTA
+568 
-578 LTIPDGVTHIG
+578 
-589 AQAFNGFTGEIIQ
+589 
-602 AVTLPASVEFV
+602 
-613 GYRAFPD
+613 
-620 ECDVTALNPQVHFET
+620 
-635 ATEYAERIPEYDWY
+635 
-649 GDEAAD
+649 
-655 VLYSDGLFD
+655 
-664 YELSSRGAVLLD
+664 

-689 LEIPSELGGTPVVA
+689 LEIPAKLGGYPVVGLGA
-703 IAANALNTSESCAD
+703 YALCTYDFAGGRDFSI
-717 SLLFGIV
+717 IV
-724 LPEGVQ
+724 PEGV
-730 RVEADAFQCCHAAT
+730 RFMTSDAFLCCHDAT
-744 QISFPSTLTMLAEG
+744 RISFPSTLDSLPES
-758 SFFHVYA
+758 SFYHVSA

-798 QGQPIPAVRRLGD
+798 QGQPIPAVRRLGA

-895 AVEIPEGVT
+895 TVEIPEGVT

>member
-11 LLLPLTAL
+11 LVLPLTAL
-19 AEDAESRRDGAFFYQ
+19 AEDAESHRDGAFFYQ

-39 AILTGCDWDAMQ
+39 AVLTGCDWDAMQ

-75 VTSIGGGVFCSLD
+75 VTSIGGWVFCSLD
-88 GCPVD
+88 GSPVD

-104 RTLDAYTFTECFYAT
+104 RALDADAFADCYYAA
-119 KITLPASLEI
+119 KVTLPATLEI
-129 IPEGCFDRVP
+129 IPEDCFDRIS

-155 GFLINNTTQ
+155 GFLIDNTTQ
-164 TLLYTAPS
+164 TLLYTPS
-172 SHGIALPAVR
+172 SHGNPLPAVR
-182 RLGDWSLSNYYLWYD
+182 RLGDCSLMNWLWD
-197 DYDPV
+197 DDDDPV

-212 YVFYDCGVTRVTFP
+212 YIFYDCGVTRVTFP
-226 DGITELSPFTF
+226 DGITELSPYTF
-237 SCTALQEVHLPA
+237 YCTDLQEVHLPA

-258 FWDCHLTAL
+258 FWNCQLIAL

-328 ERIPEYDWYGDE
+328 ERIPEYDWYGGE

-361 LLDCSRFLNQPEV
+361 LLGCSRFL
-374 PDVLEI
+374 
-380 PAELGGYPVTS
+380 
-391 IGGWVFCSL
+391 
-400 DGCPLDAPF
+400 
-409 EIVLPEGLRALDA
+409 
-422 DTFSDC
+422 
-428 FYAANVTL
+428 
-436 PASLEI
+436 
-442 IPEGCFGRIPA
+442 
-453 EIDFPNGNPR
+453 
-463 YSCENGFLIDNTT
+463 
-476 QTLLYT
+476 
-482 APSSHGTAL
+482 
-491 PAVRRLGD
+491 
-499 WSLANWLWYDDDDPV
+499 
-514 LPDTLESVGSHIFY
+514 
-528 DCCVTRV
+528 
-535 TFPDGVTELSPYT
+535 
-548 FHSTDLQEVHL
+548 
-559 PASLREIPD
+559 
-568 FCFWNCQLTA
+568 
-578 LTIPDGVTHIG
+578 
-589 AQAFNGFTGEIIQ
+589 
-602 AVTLPASVEFV
+602 
-613 GYRAFPD
+613 
-620 ECDVTALNPQVHFET
+620 
-635 ATEYAERIPEYDWY
+635 
-649 GDEAAD
+649 
-655 VLYSDGLFD
+655 
-664 YELSSRGAVLLD
+664 
-676 CSRFFNQP
+676 NQP

>member
-11 LLLPLTAL
+11 LLLPLTVL

-75 VTSIGGGVFCSLD
+75 VTSIGGWVFCSLD
-88 GCPVD
+88 GSPVD

-104 RTLDAYTFTECFYAT
+104 RALDADAFADCYYAA
-119 KITLPASLEI
+119 KVTLPATLEI
-129 IPEGCFDRVP
+129 IPEDCFDRIS
-139 AEIDFP
+139 AEIEFP

-155 GFLINNTTQ
+155 GFLIDNTTQ

-172 SHGIALPAVR
+172 SHGNPLPAVR
-182 RLGDWSLSNYYLWYD
+182 RLGDCSLMNWLWD
-197 DYDPV
+197 DDDDPV

-212 YVFYDCGVTRVTFP
+212 YIFYDCGVTRVTFP
-226 DGITELSPFTF
+226 DGITELSPYTF
-237 SCTALQEVHLPA
+237 YCTDLQEVHLPA

-258 FWDCHLTAL
+258 FWNCQLIAL

-328 ERIPEYDWYGDE
+328 ERIPEYDWYGGE

-349 LFDYELSSRGAV
+349 LFDCELSSRGAV
-361 LLDCSRFLNQPEV
+361 LLGCSRFL
-374 PDVLEI
+374 
-380 PAELGGYPVTS
+380 
-391 IGGWVFCSL
+391 
-400 DGCPLDAPF
+400 
-409 EIVLPEGLRALDA
+409 
-422 DTFSDC
+422 
-428 FYAANVTL
+428 
-436 PASLEI
+436 
-442 IPEGCFGRIPA
+442 
-453 EIDFPNGNPR
+453 
-463 YSCENGFLIDNTT
+463 
-476 QTLLYT
+476 
-482 APSSHGTAL
+482 
-491 PAVRRLGD
+491 
-499 WSLANWLWYDDDDPV
+499 
-514 LPDTLESVGSHIFY
+514 
-528 DCCVTRV
+528 
-535 TFPDGVTELSPYT
+535 
-548 FHSTDLQEVHL
+548 
-559 PASLREIPD
+559 
-568 FCFWNCQLTA
+568 
-578 LTIPDGVTHIG
+578 
-589 AQAFNGFTGEIIQ
+589 
-602 AVTLPASVEFV
+602 
-613 GYRAFPD
+613 
-620 ECDVTALNPQVHFET
+620 
-635 ATEYAERIPEYDWY
+635 
-649 GDEAAD
+649 
-655 VLYSDGLFD
+655 
-664 YELSSRGAVLLD
+664 
-676 CSRFFNQP
+676 NQP

-943 ITALNPDTH
+943 ITALTPDTH

>member
-39 AILTGCDWDAMQ
+39 AVLTGCDWDAMQ

-75 VTSIGGGVFCSLD
+75 VTAIGGWLFSSLD
-88 GCPVD
+88 VCPVD
-93 APFEVV
+93 VPFEVV

-104 RTLDAYTFTECFYAT
+104 RALDADTFAECFYAV
-119 KITLPASLEI
+119 KVTLPATLEI
-129 IPEGCFDRVP
+129 IPEGCFNLIE

-145 NGNPRYSCEN
+145 NSNPRYSCEN
-155 GFLINNTTQ
+155 GFLIDRDTQ

-172 SHGIALPAVR
+172 SHGNPLPAVR
-182 RLGDWSLSNYYLWYD
+182 RLGDCSLMNWLWD
-197 DYDPV
+197 DDDDPV

-212 YVFYDCGVTRVTFP
+212 YIFYDCGVTRVTFP
-226 DGITELSPFTF
+226 DGITELSPYTF
-237 SCTALQEVHLPA
+237 YCTDLQEVHLPA

-258 FWDCHLTAL
+258 FWNCQLIAL

-273 TRIGAHAVD
+273 THIGAHAVD

-328 ERIPEYDWYGDE
+328 ERIPEYDWYGGE

-361 LLDCSRFLNQPEV
+361 LLDCSRFL
-374 PDVLEI
+374 
-380 PAELGGYPVTS
+380 
-391 IGGWVFCSL
+391 
-400 DGCPLDAPF
+400 
-409 EIVLPEGLRALDA
+409 
-422 DTFSDC
+422 
-428 FYAANVTL
+428 
-436 PASLEI
+436 
-442 IPEGCFGRIPA
+442 
-453 EIDFPNGNPR
+453 
-463 YSCENGFLIDNTT
+463 
-476 QTLLYT
+476 
-482 APSSHGTAL
+482 
-491 PAVRRLGD
+491 
-499 WSLANWLWYDDDDPV
+499 
-514 LPDTLESVGSHIFY
+514 
-528 DCCVTRV
+528 
-535 TFPDGVTELSPYT
+535 
-548 FHSTDLQEVHL
+548 
-559 PASLREIPD
+559 
-568 FCFWNCQLTA
+568 
-578 LTIPDGVTHIG
+578 
-589 AQAFNGFTGEIIQ
+589 
-602 AVTLPASVEFV
+602 
-613 GYRAFPD
+613 
-620 ECDVTALNPQVHFET
+620 
-635 ATEYAERIPEYDWY
+635 
-649 GDEAAD
+649 
-655 VLYSDGLFD
+655 
-664 YELSSRGAVLLD
+664 
-676 CSRFFNQP
+676 NQP

>member
-75 VTSIGGGVFCSLD
+75 VTSIGGWVFCSLD
-88 GCPVD
+88 GSPVD

-104 RTLDAYTFTECFYAT
+104 RALDADAFADCYYAA
-119 KITLPASLEI
+119 KVTLPATLEI
-129 IPEGCFDRVP
+129 IPEDCFDRIS
-139 AEIDFP
+139 AEIEFP

-155 GFLINNTTQ
+155 GFLIDNTTQ

-172 SHGIALPAVR
+172 SHGNPLPAVR
-182 RLGDWSLSNYYLWYD
+182 RLGDCSLANWLWD
-197 DYDPV
+197 DDDDPV

-212 YVFYDCGVTRVTFP
+212 YIFYDCGVTRVTFP
-226 DGITELSPFTF
+226 DGITELSPYTF
-237 SCTALQEVHLPA
+237 YCTDLQEVHLPA

-258 FWDCHLTAL
+258 FWNCQLIAL

-328 ERIPEYDWYGDE
+328 ERIPEYDWYGGE

-361 LLDCSRFLNQPEV
+361 LLGCSRFLNQPEV

-380 PAELGGYPVTS
+380 PAELGGYPVVGLGAYALCTYDFAGGRDFS
-391 IGGWVFCSL
+391 I
-400 DGCPLDAPF
+400 
-409 EIVLPEGLRALDA
+409 IV
-422 DTFSDC
+422 
-428 FYAANVTL
+428 
-436 PASLEI
+436 
-442 IPEGCFGRIPA
+442 
-453 EIDFPNGNPR
+453 
-463 YSCENGFLIDNTT
+463 
-476 QTLLYT
+476 
-482 APSSHGTAL
+482 
-491 PAVRRLGD
+491 
-499 WSLANWLWYDDDDPV
+499 
-514 LPDTLESVGSHIFY
+514 
-528 DCCVTRV
+528 
-535 TFPDGVTELSPYT
+535 
-548 FHSTDLQEVHL
+548 
-559 PASLREIPD
+559 
-568 FCFWNCQLTA
+568 
-578 LTIPDGVTHIG
+578 
-589 AQAFNGFTGEIIQ
+589 
-602 AVTLPASVEFV
+602 
-613 GYRAFPD
+613 
-620 ECDVTALNPQVHFET
+620 
-635 ATEYAERIPEYDWY
+635 
-649 GDEAAD
+649 
-655 VLYSDGLFD
+655 
-664 YELSSRGAVLLD
+664 
-676 CSRFFNQP
+676 
-684 EVPDV
+684 
-689 LEIPSELGGTPVVA
+689 
-703 IAANALNTSESCAD
+703 
-717 SLLFGIV
+717 
-724 LPEGVQ
+724 PEGV
-730 RVEADAFQCCHAAT
+730 RFMTSDAFLCCHAAT
-744 QISFPSTLTMLAEG
+744 RISFPSTLDDLPES
-758 SFFHVYA
+758 SFYHVSA

-895 AVEIPEGVT
+895 AVEIPEGVA

>member
-39 AILTGCDWDAMQ
+39 AVLTGCDWDAMQ

-75 VTSIGGGVFCSLD
+75 VTAIGGWLFSSLD
-88 GCPVD
+88 VCPVD
-93 APFEVV
+93 VPFEVV

-104 RTLDAYTFTECFYAT
+104 RALDADTFAECFYAV
-119 KITLPASLEI
+119 KVTLPATLEI
-129 IPEGCFDRVP
+129 IPEGCFNLIE

-145 NGNPRYSCEN
+145 NSNPRYSCEN
-155 GFLINNTTQ
+155 GFLIDRDTQ

-172 SHGIALPAVR
+172 SHGNPLPAVR
-182 RLGDWSLSNYYLWYD
+182 RLGDCSLMNWLWD
-197 DYDPV
+197 DDDDPV

-212 YVFYDCGVTRVTFP
+212 YIFYDCGVTRVTFP
-226 DGITELSPFTF
+226 DGITELSPYTF
-237 SCTALQEVHLPA
+237 YCTDLQEVHLPA

-258 FWDCHLTAL
+258 FWNCQLTAL

-328 ERIPEYDWYGDE
+328 ERIPEYDWYGGE
-340 AADVLYSDG
+340 AADVLYSDS

-361 LLDCSRFLNQPEV
+361 LLDCSRFL
-374 PDVLEI
+374 
-380 PAELGGYPVTS
+380 
-391 IGGWVFCSL
+391 
-400 DGCPLDAPF
+400 
-409 EIVLPEGLRALDA
+409 
-422 DTFSDC
+422 
-428 FYAANVTL
+428 
-436 PASLEI
+436 
-442 IPEGCFGRIPA
+442 
-453 EIDFPNGNPR
+453 
-463 YSCENGFLIDNTT
+463 
-476 QTLLYT
+476 
-482 APSSHGTAL
+482 
-491 PAVRRLGD
+491 
-499 WSLANWLWYDDDDPV
+499 
-514 LPDTLESVGSHIFY
+514 
-528 DCCVTRV
+528 
-535 TFPDGVTELSPYT
+535 
-548 FHSTDLQEVHL
+548 
-559 PASLREIPD
+559 
-568 FCFWNCQLTA
+568 
-578 LTIPDGVTHIG
+578 
-589 AQAFNGFTGEIIQ
+589 
-602 AVTLPASVEFV
+602 
-613 GYRAFPD
+613 
-620 ECDVTALNPQVHFET
+620 
-635 ATEYAERIPEYDWY
+635 
-649 GDEAAD
+649 
-655 VLYSDGLFD
+655 
-664 YELSSRGAVLLD
+664 
-676 CSRFFNQP
+676 NQP

>member
-19 AEDAESRRDGAFFYQ
+19 AEDAESHRDGAFFYQ

-39 AILTGCDWDAMQ
+39 AVLTGCDWDAMQ

-75 VTSIGGGVFCSLD
+75 VTSIGGWVFCSLD

-104 RTLDAYTFTECFYAT
+104 RALDADAFADCFYAVNVS
-119 KITLPASLEI
+119 LPATLEV
-129 IPEGCFDRVP
+129 IPEGCFGLIE

-145 NGNPRYSCEN
+145 NSNLRYSCEN
-155 GFLINNTTQ
+155 GFLIDRDTQ

-172 SHGIALPAVR
+172 SHGNPLPAVR
-182 RLGDWSLSNYYLWYD
+182 RLGDCSLMNWLWYD
-197 DYDPV
+197 DDDPV

-212 YVFYDCGVTRVTFP
+212 YIFYDCGVTRVTFP
-226 DGITELSPFTF
+226 DGITELSPYTF
-237 SCTALQEVHLPA
+237 YCTDLQEVHLPA

-258 FWDCHLTAL
+258 FWNCQLIAL

-298 EFVGYRAF
+298 EFVGYCAF

-315 NPQVHFETATEYA
+315 NPQVHFETAA
-328 ERIPEYDWYGDE
+328 
-340 AADVLYSDG
+340 
-349 LFDYELSSRGAV
+349 
-361 LLDCSRFLNQPEV
+361 
-374 PDVLEI
+374 
-380 PAELGGYPVTS
+380 
-391 IGGWVFCSL
+391 
-400 DGCPLDAPF
+400 
-409 EIVLPEGLRALDA
+409 
-422 DTFSDC
+422 
-428 FYAANVTL
+428 
-436 PASLEI
+436 
-442 IPEGCFGRIPA
+442 
-453 EIDFPNGNPR
+453 
-463 YSCENGFLIDNTT
+463 
-476 QTLLYT
+476 
-482 APSSHGTAL
+482 
-491 PAVRRLGD
+491 
-499 WSLANWLWYDDDDPV
+499 
-514 LPDTLESVGSHIFY
+514 
-528 DCCVTRV
+528 
-535 TFPDGVTELSPYT
+535 
-548 FHSTDLQEVHL
+548 
-559 PASLREIPD
+559 
-568 FCFWNCQLTA
+568 
-578 LTIPDGVTHIG
+578 
-589 AQAFNGFTGEIIQ
+589 
-602 AVTLPASVEFV
+602 
-613 GYRAFPD
+613 
-620 ECDVTALNPQVHFET
+620 
-635 ATEYAERIPEYDWY
+635 EYAERIPEYDWY

>member
-11 LLLPLTAL
+11 LLLPLSAL
-19 AEDAESRRDGAFFYQ
+19 AEDAESHRDGAFFYQ

-39 AILTGCDWDAMQ
+39 ATLTGCDWDAMQ

-59 EPPVSLEI
+59 DPPVSLEI

-75 VTSIGGGVFCSLD
+75 VTAIGGWLFSSLD
-88 GCPVD
+88 VCPVD

-99 LPEGL
+99 FPEGL
-104 RTLDAYTFTECFYAT
+104 RALDADTFAECFYAV
-119 KITLPASLEI
+119 KVTLPATLEI

-315 NPQVHFETATEYA
+315 NPQVHFETAAEYA

-340 AADVLYSDG
+340 AADALYSDG

-361 LLDCSRFLNQPEV
+361 LTDCDWDAMQADSLYRF
-374 PDVLEI
+374 
-380 PAELGGYPVTS
+380 AEPPVS
-391 IGGWVFCSL
+391 
-400 DGCPLDAPF
+400 
-409 EIVLPEGLRALDA
+409 
-422 DTFSDC
+422 
-428 FYAANVTL
+428 
-436 PASLEI
+436 
-442 IPEGCFGRIPA
+442 
-453 EIDFPNGNPR
+453 
-463 YSCENGFLIDNTT
+463 
-476 QTLLYT
+476 
-482 APSSHGTAL
+482 
-491 PAVRRLGD
+491 
-499 WSLANWLWYDDDDPV
+499 
-514 LPDTLESVGSHIFY
+514 
-528 DCCVTRV
+528 
-535 TFPDGVTELSPYT
+535 
-548 FHSTDLQEVHL
+548 
-559 PASLREIPD
+559 
-568 FCFWNCQLTA
+568 
-578 LTIPDGVTHIG
+578 
-589 AQAFNGFTGEIIQ
+589 
-602 AVTLPASVEFV
+602 
-613 GYRAFPD
+613 
-620 ECDVTALNPQVHFET
+620 
-635 ATEYAERIPEYDWY
+635 
-649 GDEAAD
+649 
-655 VLYSDGLFD
+655 
-664 YELSSRGAVLLD
+664 
-676 CSRFFNQP
+676 
-684 EVPDV
+684 

>member
-39 AILTGCDWDAMQ
+39 AVLTGCDWDAMQ

-59 EPPVSLEI
+59 DPPVSLEI

-75 VTSIGGGVFCSLD
+75 VTSIGGWVFCSLD
-88 GCPVD
+88 GSPVD

-104 RTLDAYTFTECFYAT
+104 RALDADAFADCYYAA
-119 KITLPASLEI
+119 KVTLPATLEI
-129 IPEGCFDRVP
+129 IPEDCFDRIS
-139 AEIDFP
+139 AEIEFP

-155 GFLINNTTQ
+155 GFLIDNTTQ

-172 SHGIALPAVR
+172 SHGNPLPAVR
-182 RLGDWSLSNYYLWYD
+182 RLGDCSLANWLWD
-197 DYDPV
+197 DDDDPV

-212 YVFYDCGVTRVTFP
+212 YIFYDCGVTRVTFP
-226 DGITELSPFTF
+226 DGITELSPYTF
-237 SCTALQEVHLPA
+237 YCTDLQEVHLPA

-258 FWDCHLTAL
+258 FWNCQLIAL

-361 LLDCSRFLNQPEV
+361 LLGCSRFLNQPEV

-380 PAELGGYPVTS
+380 PA
-391 IGGWVFCSL
+391 
-400 DGCPLDAPF
+400 
-409 EIVLPEGLRALDA
+409 
-422 DTFSDC
+422 
-428 FYAANVTL
+428 
-436 PASLEI
+436 
-442 IPEGCFGRIPA
+442 
-453 EIDFPNGNPR
+453 
-463 YSCENGFLIDNTT
+463 
-476 QTLLYT
+476 
-482 APSSHGTAL
+482 
-491 PAVRRLGD
+491 
-499 WSLANWLWYDDDDPV
+499 
-514 LPDTLESVGSHIFY
+514 
-528 DCCVTRV
+528 
-535 TFPDGVTELSPYT
+535 
-548 FHSTDLQEVHL
+548 
-559 PASLREIPD
+559 
-568 FCFWNCQLTA
+568 
-578 LTIPDGVTHIG
+578 
-589 AQAFNGFTGEIIQ
+589 
-602 AVTLPASVEFV
+602 
-613 GYRAFPD
+613 
-620 ECDVTALNPQVHFET
+620 
-635 ATEYAERIPEYDWY
+635 
-649 GDEAAD
+649 
-655 VLYSDGLFD
+655 
-664 YELSSRGAVLLD
+664 
-676 CSRFFNQP
+676 
-684 EVPDV
+684 
-689 LEIPSELGGTPVVA
+689 ELGGTPVVA

-730 RVEADAFQCCHAAT
+730 RVEAGAFQCCHAAT

-885 AYCVANCGLG
+885 AYCVANTGLG

-904 RIGEFAFYYYDWE
+904 RIGEFAFYYYDAA

-926 PASVE
+926 PASVT
-931 FVGFRAFPDECE
+931 FVGYRAFPDGCE

>member
-19 AEDAESRRDGAFFYQ
+19 AEDAESHRDGAFFYQ

-39 AILTGCDWDAMQ
+39 ATLTGCDWDAMQ

-75 VTSIGGGVFCSLD
+75 VTSIGGWVFCSLD

-104 RTLDAYTFTECFYAT
+104 RALDADAFADCYYAA
-119 KITLPASLEI
+119 KVTLPATLEI
-129 IPEGCFDRVP
+129 IPEGCFDQIS
-139 AEIDFP
+139 AEI
-145 NGNPRYSCEN
+145 E
-155 GFLINNTTQ
+155 
-164 TLLYTAPS
+164 
-172 SHGIALPAVR
+172 
-182 RLGDWSLSNYYLWYD
+182 
-197 DYDPV
+197 
-202 LPDTLESVGS
+202 
-212 YVFYDCGVTRVTFP
+212 
-226 DGITELSPFTF
+226 
-237 SCTALQEVHLPA
+237 
-249 SLREIPDYC
+249 
-258 FWDCHLTAL
+258 
-267 TIPDGV
+267 
-273 TRIGAHAVD
+273 
-282 WFTGEIIG
+282 
-290 AVTLPASV
+290 
-298 EFVGYRAF
+298 
-306 PDECDVTAL
+306 
-315 NPQVHFETATEYA
+315 
-328 ERIPEYDWYGDE
+328 
-340 AADVLYSDG
+340 
-349 LFDYELSSRGAV
+349 
-361 LLDCSRFLNQPEV
+361 
-374 PDVLEI
+374 
-380 PAELGGYPVTS
+380 
-391 IGGWVFCSL
+391 
-400 DGCPLDAPF
+400 
-409 EIVLPEGLRALDA
+409 
-422 DTFSDC
+422 
-428 FYAANVTL
+428 
-436 PASLEI
+436 
-442 IPEGCFGRIPA
+442 
-453 EIDFPNGNPR
+453 FPNGNPR

-635 ATEYAERIPEYDWY
+635 AAEYAERIPEYDWY

-655 VLYSDGLFD
+655 ALYSDGLFD

-676 CSRFFNQP
+676 CSRFLNQP

-904 RIGEFAFYYYDWE
+904 CIGEFAFYYYDWE

-931 FVGFRAFPDECE
+931 FVGFHAFPDECE

>member
-11 LLLPLTAL
+11 LLLPLTVL

-59 EPPVSLEI
+59 EPSVSLEI

-75 VTSIGGGVFCSLD
+75 VTAIGGWLFSSLD
-88 GCPVD
+88 VCPVD
-93 APFEVV
+93 VPFEVV

-104 RTLDAYTFTECFYAT
+104 RALDADTFAECFYAV
-119 KITLPASLEI
+119 KVTLPATLEI
-129 IPEGCFDRVP
+129 IPEGCFNLIE

-145 NGNPRYSCEN
+145 NSNPRYSCEN
-155 GFLINNTTQ
+155 GFLIDRDTQ

-172 SHGIALPAVR
+172 SHGNPLPAVR
-182 RLGDWSLSNYYLWYD
+182 RLGDCSLMNWLWD
-197 DYDPV
+197 DDDDPV

-212 YVFYDCGVTRVTFP
+212 YIFYDCGVTRVTFP
-226 DGITELSPFTF
+226 DGITELSPYTF
-237 SCTALQEVHLPA
+237 YCTDLQEVHLPA

-258 FWDCHLTAL
+258 FWNCQLIAL

-328 ERIPEYDWYGDE
+328 ERIPEYDWYGGE

-361 LLDCSRFLNQPEV
+361 LLGCSRFL
-374 PDVLEI
+374 
-380 PAELGGYPVTS
+380 
-391 IGGWVFCSL
+391 
-400 DGCPLDAPF
+400 
-409 EIVLPEGLRALDA
+409 
-422 DTFSDC
+422 
-428 FYAANVTL
+428 
-436 PASLEI
+436 
-442 IPEGCFGRIPA
+442 
-453 EIDFPNGNPR
+453 
-463 YSCENGFLIDNTT
+463 
-476 QTLLYT
+476 
-482 APSSHGTAL
+482 
-491 PAVRRLGD
+491 
-499 WSLANWLWYDDDDPV
+499 
-514 LPDTLESVGSHIFY
+514 
-528 DCCVTRV
+528 
-535 TFPDGVTELSPYT
+535 
-548 FHSTDLQEVHL
+548 
-559 PASLREIPD
+559 
-568 FCFWNCQLTA
+568 
-578 LTIPDGVTHIG
+578 
-589 AQAFNGFTGEIIQ
+589 
-602 AVTLPASVEFV
+602 
-613 GYRAFPD
+613 
-620 ECDVTALNPQVHFET
+620 
-635 ATEYAERIPEYDWY
+635 
-649 GDEAAD
+649 
-655 VLYSDGLFD
+655 
-664 YELSSRGAVLLD
+664 
-676 CSRFFNQP
+676 NQP

>member
-11 LLLPLTAL
+11 LLLPLTAW
-19 AEDAESRRDGAFFYQ
+19 AEDAEIHRDGAFFYQ
-34 IADGE
+34 IADDE

-67 PATLGGYP
+67 PAMLGGYP

-104 RTLDAYTFTECFYAT
+104 RALDADTFTECFYAT

-129 IPEGCFDRVP
+129 IPEGCFDRIE

-155 GFLINNTTQ
+155 GFLIDNTTQ

-172 SHGIALPAVR
+172 SHGTALPAVR
-182 RLGDWSLSNYYLWYD
+182 RLGDWSLANWLWYD
-197 DYDPV
+197 DDDPV

-212 YVFYDCGVTRVTFP
+212 HIFYDCCVTRVTFP
-226 DGITELSPFTF
+226 DGVTELSPYTF
-237 SCTALQEVHLPA
+237 HSTDLQEVHLPA
-249 SLREIPDYC
+249 SLREIPDCC
-258 FWDCHLTAL
+258 FWNCQLTAL

-273 TRIGAHAVD
+273 TRIGAHAFD
-282 WFTGEIIG
+282 GFTGEIIG

-315 NPQVHFETATEYA
+315 NPQVHFETAAEYS
-328 ERIPEYDWYGDE
+328 
-340 AADVLYSDG
+340 LYSDG

-361 LLDCSRFLNQPEV
+361 LLDCSRFFNQPEV

-380 PAELGGYPVTS
+380 PATLGGYPVTA
-391 IGGWVFCSL
+391 IGGWVFSSL

-568 FCFWNCQLTA
+568 CCFWNCQLTA
-578 LTIPDGVTHIG
+578 LTIPDGVTRIG
-589 AQAFNGFTGEIIQ
+589 AHAFDGFTGEIIG

-635 ATEYAERIPEYDWY
+635 AAEYS
-649 GDEAAD
+649 
-655 VLYSDGLFD
+655 LYSDGLFD

-689 LEIPSELGGTPVVA
+689 LEIPAKLGGYPVVGLGA
-703 IAANALNTSESCAD
+703 YALCTYDFAD
-717 SLLFGIV
+717 GRDFSIIV
-724 LPEGVQ
+724 PEGV
-730 RVEADAFQCCHAAT
+730 RFVTSDAFLCCHDAT
-744 QISFPSTLTMLAEG
+744 RISFPSTLDDLPEG
-758 SFFHVYA
+758 SFYHVSA

-831 SIGPYALDGQYT
+831 SIGSYALDGQYT

-864 SIYGCWEIQLL
+864 SIYACWEIQLL

-931 FVGFRAFPDECE
+931 FVGFRAFPDGCE